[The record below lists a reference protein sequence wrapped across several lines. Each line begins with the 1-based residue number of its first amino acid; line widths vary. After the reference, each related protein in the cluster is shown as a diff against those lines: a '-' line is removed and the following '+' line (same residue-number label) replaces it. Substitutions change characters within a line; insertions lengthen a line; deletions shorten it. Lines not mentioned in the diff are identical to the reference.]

1 MFNTLTIKVMGMIES
16 KKKKAGKKDK
26 DSAYQSDYQSDAN
39 RGAGMSEHENS
50 DANTPAQAAAIQK

>member
-26 DSAYQSDYQSDAN
+26 DSAY
-39 RGAGMSEHENS
+39 
-50 DANTPAQAAAIQK
+50 